1 MMNSTATH
9 IPFHKPYCAPSAES
23 YLGSALKSGKW
34 AGNGP
39 FAQKCRQGLA
49 QLFHGASVFL
59 TPSCTAALEMAA
71 CILGIKPGDEVIV
84 PAFTFV
90 SSASGFA
97 LLGAKPVFVDV
108 DPRTLNLDANLLE
121 AAITPRTRAIV
132 PVHYAGVACDMEKI
146 MAISTQHGLEVVEDN
161 AHGLFGTLGGR
172 SLGSF
177 GALSTLSFHET
188 KNVSC
193 GEGGALILNRQ
204 DWVEKAE
211 IAQEKGTNRSRF
223 LMGLTDKYTWVAP
236 GSSYLLSDL
245 NAALLWANLEQME
258 QVQRHRVALWD
269 RYQDGLRSWCQ
280 QRDVEQ
286 PHLPEGAQHPAH
298 LYYLLL
304 PDLERRQELMMHLRS
319 HNVQAAYHYQPLHL
333 SPMGLSY
340 GGADASCPVSE
351 AAARRLLRLP
361 LYAGLKFDEQERV
374 LDLIRNWS
382 WK

>member
-1 MMNSTATH
+1 MMQSTATD
-9 IPFHKPYCAPSAES
+9 IPFHKPFCAPGAER
-23 YLGSALKSGKW
+23 YLAAALRSGKW

-39 FAQKCRQGLA
+39 FAQKCRQRLA
-49 QLFHGASVFL
+49 ELFHGASIFL
-59 TPSCTAALEMAA
+59 TPSCTSALEMAA
-71 CILGIKPGDEVIV
+71 CILGIQPGDEVIV

-97 LLGAKPVFVDV
+97 LFGARPVFVDV
-108 DPRTLNLDANLLE
+108 DPLTLNLNPDLLE

-146 MAISTQHGLEVVEDN
+146 MTIAGRHGVEVIEDN
-161 AHGLFGTLGGR
+161 AHGLFGSLGGR

-177 GALSTLSFHET
+177 GSLSTLSFHET

-193 GEGGALILNRQ
+193 GEGGALVLNRP

-223 LMGLTDKYTWVAP
+223 LMGLIDKYTWVAP

-245 NAALLWANLEQME
+245 NAAVLWANLEEME
-258 QVQRHRVALWD
+258 TVQRHRLELWD
-269 RYQDGLRSWCQ
+269 RYQTGLSGWCRQ
-280 QRDVEQ
+280 HSVEQ
-286 PHLPEGAQHPAH
+286 PHLPGGARHPAH

-304 PDLERRQELMMHLRS
+304 PDLEKRQQLMMYLRS
-319 HNVQAAYHYQPLHL
+319 HNVQAAYHYQPLHT
-333 SPMGLSY
+333 SPMGLAY
-340 GGADASCPVSE
+340 GGAEADCPVAIG
-351 AAARRLLRLP
+351 AANRLIRLP
-361 LYAGLKFDEQERV
+361 LYADLKFEEQDRV
-374 LDLIRNWS
+374 LNLIQNWT

>member
-1 MMNSTATH
+1 MMNPTATH
-9 IPFHKPYCAPSAES
+9 IPFHKPYCAPGAEG
-23 YLGSALKSGKW
+23 YLKSALKSGKW

-39 FAQKCRQGLA
+39 FAQKCRQKLT

-97 LLGAKPVFVDV
+97 LLGARPVFVDV
-108 DPRTLNLDANLLE
+108 DARTLNLNADLLE

-146 MAISTQHGLEVVEDN
+146 MAIAQKHGVEVVEDN

-204 DWVEKAE
+204 EWVEKAE
-211 IAQEKGTNRSRF
+211 TAQEKGTNRSRF
-223 LMGLTDKYTWVAP
+223 LMGLIDKYTWVGP

-258 QVQRHRVALWD
+258 HVQRHRIALWD
-269 RYQDGLRSWCQ
+269 RYQEGLRSWCE

-286 PHLPEGAQHPAH
+286 PFLPAGTQHPAH

-304 PDLERRQELMMHLRS
+304 PDLEKRQELMMHLRS

-340 GGADASCPVSE
+340 GGADSSCPVSE
-351 AAARRLLRLP
+351 SVASRLLRLP
-361 LYAGLKFDEQERV
+361 LYAGLQFEEQERV
-374 LDLIRNWS
+374 LDLILGWS